1 MPTIVHFDVA
11 ADDPKRAKKFY
22 EGLFDWKM
30 ESPPGMTDYYL
41 IETKDLNG
49 ERGVGGGLGKR
60 GEPGQ
65 RITSYIGVSSVDEY
79 AAKVEKLG
87 GKVVQPKMTVP
98 EWGYLVVCL
107 DTEDNIF
114 GLWQD
119 EKNAQ

>member
-1 MPTIVHFDVA
+1 MSTIIHFDVA
-11 ADDPKRAKKFY
+11 ADNSDRAKKFY

-30 ESPPGMTDYYL
+30 ENPPEMTDYYL

-60 GEPGQ
+60 GDPGQ

-87 GKVVQPKMTVP
+87 GKVVQPKMTVLG
-98 EWGYLVVCL
+98 WGYLAVCL
-107 DTEDNIF
+107 DTEDNMF
-114 GLWQD
+114 GLWQED
-119 EKNAQ
+119 KNAK